1 MSKDPTF
8 PMPDAGAG
16 QGATVTDTSAGQ
28 ADAPAAAASAGA
40 GTPSAEAAP
49 AAETGAPGGAGAPS
63 VDELSSGSAAG
74 EPAAPLDGGAVAAGA
89 HTAPADVSA
98 AQPLHLA
105 DTPAARVAAVPALHE
120 AGTPGAHLA
129 DASGAE
135 TADGGTGVELPVGT
149 LETGDNL
156 ESPVLA
162 DVLVA
167 IEELWPESLA
177 EAWDRVGLVVGRTEA
192 VVDRIMFAVDP
203 TLEVIDEAIEWGAQ
217 LLITHHPLLLKGVN
231 SVAATT
237 GKGRAVH
244 RLIEAGCALLTVH
257 TNGDSAVGGVSDV
270 LADVIGL
277 GDVEP
282 LVRTP
287 HGLVE
292 EGIGR
297 VGVLAGPEKLGDL
310 AARVFLSLPA
320 VAGGVRVA
328 GDKDALVR
336 KVAVC
341 GGAGDSL
348 FDAVRASDAD
358 VFVTADLRHHP
369 ASEARD
375 VRGDGRPYL
384 IDLSHFASE
393 WLWLPAAAEALGNVL
408 ADQGFAAELAVSQ
421 INTDPWDFIL
431 TPGT

>member
-8 PMPDAGAG
+8 PVPDAGADED
-16 QGATVTDTSAGQ
+16 ATVTDI
-28 ADAPAAAASAGA
+28 
-40 GTPSAEAAP
+40 
-49 AAETGAPGGAGAPS
+49 
-63 VDELSSGSAAG
+63 AAG
-74 EPAAPLDGGAVAAGA
+74 RADGGAPPATARRAPDDSAG
-89 HTAPADVSA
+89 D
-98 AQPLHLA
+98 
-105 DTPAARVAAVPALHE
+105 
-120 AGTPGAHLA
+120 PGAHAAAVMPGEA
-129 DASGAE
+129 DEPGESNQPAE
-135 TADGGTGVELPVGT
+135 VPSSADTDGDFGEEAAEAPSGVEPS
-149 LETGDNL
+149 GDNL
-156 ESPVLA
+156 ETPVLA

-167 IEELWPESLA
+167 AEELWPESLA
-177 EAWDRVGLVVGRTEA
+177 EDWDRVGLVVGRTDAE
-192 VVDRIMFAVDP
+192 VDKIMFAVDP
-203 TLEVIDEAIEWGAQ
+203 TIEVIDEALEWGAQ
-217 LLITHHPLLLKGVN
+217 LLITHHPLLMKGVN

-244 RLIEAGCALLTVH
+244 RLIEGGCALLTIH

-270 LADVIGL
+270 LADAIGL

-282 LVRTP
+282 LVRAP
-287 HGLVE
+287 LGLVE

-297 VGVLAGPEKLGDL
+297 VGVLSGPEKLGDL
-310 AARVFLSLPA
+310 AARVFLKLPA

-369 ASEARD
+369 ASEARE
-375 VRGDGRPYL
+375 VRADGRPYL

-408 ADQGFAAELAVSQ
+408 ADQGFAAELVVSQ

-431 TPGT
+431 TPGR

>member
-8 PMPDAGAG
+8 PVPDAGADE
-16 QGATVTDTSAGQ
+16 GATVTDIAAGRADGSGPPAAAPVG
-28 ADAPAAAASAGA
+28 ADAPDDETARRAPDNGAGDAGAQAAADMPGEADAPGE
-40 GTPSAEAAP
+40 TNQPAEAPDPADTADTYGDFGEE
-49 AAETGAPGGAGAPS
+49 AAEAPS
-63 VDELSSGSAAG
+63 GV
-74 EPAAPLDGGAVAAGA
+74 EPAGNN
-89 HTAPADVSA
+89 
-98 AQPLHLA
+98 LA
-105 DTPAARVAAVPALHE
+105 T
-120 AGTPGAHLA
+120 
-129 DASGAE
+129 
-135 TADGGTGVELPVGT
+135 
-149 LETGDNL
+149 
-156 ESPVLA
+156 PVLA

-167 IEELWPESLA
+167 VEELWPESLA
-177 EAWDRVGLVVGRTEA
+177 EDWDRVGLVVGRTDAE
-192 VVDRIMFAVDP
+192 VDRIMFAVDP
-203 TLEVIDEAIEWGAQ
+203 TIEVIDEALEWGAQ
-217 LLITHHPLLLKGVN
+217 LLITHHPLLMKGVN

-244 RLIEAGCALLTVH
+244 QLIEGGCALLTVH

-270 LADVIGL
+270 LADAIGL

-282 LVRTP
+282 LVRAP
-287 HGLVE
+287 LGLVE

-310 AARVFLSLPA
+310 AARVFLKLPA

-328 GDKDALVR
+328 GDRDALVR

-369 ASEARD
+369 ASEARE
-375 VRGDGRPYL
+375 VRSDGRPYL

-408 ADQGFAAELAVSQ
+408 ADQGFAAELVVSQ
-421 INTDPWDFIL
+421 TNTDPWDFIL
-431 TPGT
+431 TPSG